1 MQKPVRHQSELKQ
14 QQMLQPLHVATQGS
28 AVQIQPVDQHGP
40 AMQKQPVQQQ
50 TYVTQN
56 EHVQQQ
62 HSVMQQQPVQQHV
75 IQNQLLQE
83 DPPQTEQLVQSNRLL
98 QGQQRAQDIEPAP
111 TVLHPTA
118 ASAAEQASAL
128 VSPHLLSLISAQ
140 LHACGCLAV
149 WCLDDATRC
158 FYDMSCLMG
167 AANMHVLHTI
177 AS

>member
-14 QQMLQPLHVATQGS
+14 QQMLQPLHVPAQGS
-28 AVQIQPVDQHGP
+28 VVQILPVDQHGL

-50 TYVTQN
+50 Q
-56 EHVQQQ
+56 
-62 HSVMQQQPVQQHV
+62 SVMQQQPVQQHV
-75 IQNQLLQE
+75 IQNQLLQA

-128 VSPHLLSLISAQ
+128 VSSHLLSLISAQ

-149 WCLDDATRC
+149 WCLHDATRC
-158 FYDMSCLMG
+158 FYDMSCLKWALQTCMCFTQ
-167 AANMHVLHTI
+167 MHHDVQVCGSALC
-177 AS
+177 